1 MFMAFQWTDE
11 AERQARS
18 KLGAIA
24 AGRVLVSQACAG
36 WLCGVTPQAI
46 SNRAVKPLYVIDGR
60 KMFRLADLHGH
71 DGGRVAEAMESAW
84 TIGIDGIVWAVG
96 VMPDGRPRRW
106 DEAAS

>member
-1 MFMAFQWTDE
+1 MPYQRTVE

-18 KLGAIA
+18 KLAAIE
-24 AGRVLVSQACAG
+24 AGHILVSQTCAA

-46 SNRAVKPLYVIDGR
+46 ANRAASPLYVIDGR
-60 KMFRLADLHGH
+60 KMFRLSDIGEH

-84 TIGIDGIVWAVG
+84 TIAIDGVVWAVG
-96 VMPDGRPRRW
+96 IMPTGRPRRW